1 MIFKYG
7 YESEAQ
13 IVESESLLL
22 INSNLSQLD
31 IQEAKAD
38 LNAYSI
44 ETTIIGGGLES
55 ASGNILAK
63 IWEGIK
69 GFFTKLIDYFFRFI
83 EFILGIFGVKTKQ
96 VVNNT
101 KETVKRAKDKA
112 KEEKV
117 KPKYIKVKLRRMS
130 QPLLDKLDKF
140 ISEAVQNKARI
151 EDFGKEYT
159 KVIQDSKIDFVEY
172 KPFREY
178 LDSILALY
186 RTACGVYSLIIHGK
200 LVKDEEGYTKPLLDT
215 MAYYPNANKSNL
227 SQRSFPAFDTIIES
241 TKNKD
246 SGINFAKPYIDF
258 GKYELDYFEI
268 SLDITKPDKEIENY
282 MLDKI
287 KANKFNLA
295 EDYIKK
301 VKNTFRSM
309 NNVIKSNQEDIDKAI
324 KNATE
329 TRVQAPS
336 TKYVPGGEGG
346 DFIFVSRMATHCIK
360 ATKVLIQGFNHALN
374 QVTKTISSISQSVK
388 DAQLEVENERGGN
401 TNA

>member
-13 IVESESLLL
+13 IAESESLLL

-31 IQEAKAD
+31 IQETKAD

-55 ASGNILAK
+55 TSGNVLAK

-69 GFFTKLIDYFFRFI
+69 GFFTKLIDYFFKFI

-101 KETVKRAKDKA
+101 KETVKKAKDKA

-172 KPFREY
+172 KPFKEY

-215 MAYYPNANKSNL
+215 MAYYPNGNKANL
-227 SQRSFPAFDTIIES
+227 AQRSFPAFNTIIES

-268 SLDITKPDKEIENY
+268 NLDITKPDKEIENY

-309 NNVIKSNQEDIDKAI
+309 NNVIKSKQEDIDKAI

-346 DFIFVSRMATHCIK
+346 DFVFVSRMATHCIK